1 MQRGPERSLFMLVTD
16 PKALIIISN
25 IFCLIQSGGSS
36 LKALI
41 MNYVKSKL
49 THEKQLFPQKKPPSS
64 HTHTHTQFESA
75 AKSQEGCVV
84 WDHFSLLH
92 WSNAFQSSVKNPK
105 WGLFSPR
112 WNVGFENQRNSEDQ
126 ILQKVRK
133 TVRKKW
139 HLPNSNMDSFH
150 RIFSVLEAFYLNTTN
165 Q

>member
-1 MQRGPERSLFMLVTD
+1 MERGPERSLFMLVTD

-75 AKSQEGCVV
+75 AKSQEGCVEITFPSCIGQT
-84 WDHFSLLH
+84 HFVIS
-92 WSNAFQSSVKNPK
+92 
-105 WGLFSPR
+105 
-112 WNVGFENQRNSEDQ
+112 
-126 ILQKVRK
+126 
-133 TVRKKW
+133 
-139 HLPNSNMDSFH
+139 
-150 RIFSVLEAFYLNTTN
+150 
-165 Q
+165 